1 MTLAS
6 LMNQACT
13 ITTRT
18 ASATTDRYGNP
29 TDTEAATSTVCYC
42 EQRQRSEN
50 TVDANTQSED
60 WLVML
65 PAGTDV
71 AGNDLITVGSLRLE
85 VVGPPWPVRNPRV
98 QAQSHV
104 ECNARAIT

>member
-1 MTLAS
+1 MTLAA
-6 LMNQACT
+6 LLNQTCT

-18 ASATTDRYGNP
+18 ASATVDRYGNP
-29 TDTEAATSTVCYC
+29 TDTEATTSTTCYC

-50 TVDANTQSED
+50 TVDANVQSED

-71 AGNDLITVGSLRLE
+71 AGNDKITVGSLVLE
-85 VVGPPWPVRNPRV
+85 VVGPPWPVRNPRT
-98 QAQSHV
+98 QSASHV
-104 ECNARAIT
+104 ECNARQVA